1 MRGIRRTILA
11 LRLLA
16 RCCWPNKL
24 SSLAHRLTVA
34 ATLVAG
40 AAAVA
45 TETDPYTHRDMDL
58 ADSLEILDAKVND
71 ALDRVAASWAQ
82 GENEWA
88 FVTAV
93 YARLGSFHWVDPLER
108 WAMDA
113 PEVDKLPT
121 TRRDAVFAKVPLIR
135 AQMARI
141 GLARTI
147 NVNGVYI
154 GTDKIGHFISQ
165 GRKFYRRVQRH
176 GSEERAARLTAAW
189 EGMIWGRM
197 LSGIYS
203 NADLVANYEGY
214 RFFRGL
220 FHGGSVAEKG
230 PMFRWQSGRP
240 VRLRTFTWADHV
252 NPLWDEML
260 NPASY
265 VAALVPYIERR
276 MTTLCDDFAR
286 RPERYRIEHFD
297 TLNERY
303 RWLGMRDGEAL
314 RPTPYLSA
322 QCPGMEGAS
331 PSRSPGVGEP
341 SRRAASRGVAALQTG
356 TKPG

>member
-1 MRGIRRTILA
+1 MRGFRWTFLA

-16 RCCWPNKL
+16 RRCWPHGPRL
-24 SSLAHRLTVA
+24 RLAHRLTGLTAMLLA
-34 ATLVAG
+34 A

-45 TETDPYTHRDMDL
+45 IEPDPYTHRDMDL
-58 ADSLEILDAKVND
+58 ADSLDVLDSKVND
-71 ALDRVAASWAQ
+71 ALDGVAASWDG
-82 GENEWA
+82 GEDEWA

-93 YARLGSFHWVDPLER
+93 YRRLGSFHWVDPLER

-113 PEVDKLPT
+113 PEVAKLPT

-141 GLARTI
+141 GLAPTI

-176 GSEERAARLTAAW
+176 GSEERAARFTALW
-189 EGMIWGRM
+189 EGLIWGRLM
-197 LSGIYS
+197 SGVYS

-220 FHGGSVAEKG
+220 FHGGMVAGKG
-230 PMFRWQSGRP
+230 PVFHWQSGRP
-240 VRLRTFTWADHV
+240 VRQRTFTWADHV

-265 VAALVPYIERR
+265 FAALVPYLQRR
-276 MTTLCDDFAR
+276 MTRLCDDFAR

-297 TLNERY
+297 ALSERY
-303 RWLGMRDGEAL
+303 RLLGMRDSEML

-322 QCPGMEGAS
+322 HC
-331 PSRSPGVGEP
+331 PGVGEP
-341 SRRAASRGVAALQTG
+341 GQHAASHDVAVGTR